1 VVIANIPYFGAGIKI
16 APSAAPDD
24 GLLDVV
30 LMRHAPKP
38 TFLRALRM
46 AAKGA
51 HVKLHQINT
60 GRATGL
66 TLTWGRPMPV
76 GADGESLDIPVPLAI
91 RIVPNALRIIAPR

>member
-1 VVIANIPYFGAGIKI
+1 MVIANIPYFGAGIKI

-30 LMRHAPKP
+30 LMWHAPKP
-38 TFLRALRM
+38 ALFRVLRM
-46 AAKGA
+46 GTKGA

-66 TLTWGRPMPV
+66 TLTWGRSMPV
-76 GADGESLDIPVPLAI
+76 GAHRESLDIPVPLAI
-91 RIVPNALRIIAPR
+91 RIMSNALRIIAPR